1 MGQGENVMNK
11 TAWISSLS
19 GSNLKS
25 KIQIGLRR
33 RTMNKNISAFL
44 LATILLAAVP
54 LAEAQQPKV
63 YRVGVITA
71 GGAWYEVIDGLR
83 VGLRDLGLE
92 EGKQFIL
99 AIRDTKGDAKAAEEA
114 ARNFERDK
122 VDLLYAV
129 TTSVTIVARRATA
142 DIPIVFLA
150 GLDPVVSGLVD
161 SFAKPGGR
169 LTGVHFLVTDLTAKR
184 LEILKEILPKLRRVV
199 TFYDPNNRMSNEAAR
214 LGREEAK
221 RLGLNFVER
230 HVTSVEEL
238 RQAVQTLKGGEA
250 DAYFYTTSLIV
261 TSQAQLIIDTARAKK
276 LATMSQEQSLVVKGA
291 LASYGVSYHEAGRMS
306 ARYVQR
312 ILAGTNPK
320 DLAVEGVD
328 KIELIINLKTAKQ
341 IGLTIP
347 PNVLVRANKVIK

>member
-1 MGQGENVMNK
+1 M
-11 TAWISSLS
+11 
-19 GSNLKS
+19 S
-25 KIQIGLRR
+25 KKIPAI
-33 RTMNKNISAFL
+33 T
-44 LATILLAAVP
+44 LATVILAFVH
-54 LAEAQQPKV
+54 LAEAQQAKV
-63 YRVGVITA
+63 HRVGVLLQ
-71 GGAWYEVIDGLR
+71 GSEWYTVLDGLR
-83 VGLRDLGLE
+83 DGLRELGLE
-92 EGKQFIL
+92 EGKQFVL
-99 AIRDTKGDAKAAEEA
+99 AIRDTKGDLKAVDEA
-114 ARNFERDK
+114 ARNLERDK

-129 TTSVTIVARRATA
+129 TSSVTIGARRATT

-169 LTGVHFLVTDLTAKR
+169 LTGVHFLVADLTAKR
-184 LEILKEILPKLRRVV
+184 LEILKDILPKVRRVV
-199 TFYDPNNRMSNEAAR
+199 TFYDPDNRLSREAAR

-238 RQAVQTLKGGEA
+238 RQALQALKGGEG
-250 DAYFYTTSLIV
+250 DAYFFISSLIV
-261 TSQAQLIIDTARAKK
+261 TSHAQLIIDTARAKK

-291 LASYGVSYHEAGRMS
+291 LASYGVSYHEAGRLS

-320 DLAVEGVD
+320 DLAVETVR
-328 KIELIINLKTAKQ
+328 KVELVVNLRTARE

-347 PNVLVRANKVIK
+347 PNVLARADKVIK

>member
-1 MGQGENVMNK
+1 MNK
-11 TAWISSLS
+11 SIVTLVIVVAML
-19 GSNLKS
+19 
-25 KIQIGLRR
+25 
-33 RTMNKNISAFL
+33 AF
-44 LATILLAAVP
+44 VN

-63 YRVGVITA
+63 YRIGIITA
-71 GGAWYEVIDGLR
+71 GGAWYETIDGLR
-83 VGLRDLGLE
+83 VGLRQLGLQ
-92 EGKQFIL
+92 EGKQFVL
-99 AIRDTKGDAKAAEEA
+99 EIRDTKGDLKAVDEA
-114 ARNFERDK
+114 ARNLERDK

-129 TTSVTIVARRATA
+129 TTSVTIGARRATA

-150 GLDPVVSGLVD
+150 GLDPIVSGLVD

-238 RQAVQTLKGGEA
+238 RQALQALKGGEA

-261 TSQAQLIIDTARAKK
+261 TSHAQLIIDTARAKK

-291 LASYGVSYHEAGRMS
+291 LASYGVSYHEAGRLS

-312 ILAGTNPK
+312 ILAGTSPK
-320 DLAVEGVD
+320 DLAVETVR
-328 KIELIINLKTAKQ
+328 KLELVVNLRTARE

-347 PNVLVRANKVIK
+347 PNVLARADKVIK

>member
-1 MGQGENVMNK
+1 MNK
-11 TAWISSLS
+11 SIVTLVIVVAML
-19 GSNLKS
+19 
-25 KIQIGLRR
+25 
-33 RTMNKNISAFL
+33 AF
-44 LATILLAAVP
+44 VN

-63 YRVGVITA
+63 YRIGIITA
-71 GGAWYEVIDGLR
+71 GGAWYETIDGLR
-83 VGLRDLGLE
+83 VGLRQLGLQ
-92 EGKQFIL
+92 EGKQFVL
-99 AIRDTKGDAKAAEEA
+99 EIRDTKGDLKAVDEA
-114 ARNFERDK
+114 ARNLERDK
-122 VDLLYAV
+122 VALLYAV
-129 TTSVTIVARRATA
+129 TTSVTIGARRATT

-150 GLDPVVSGLVD
+150 GLDPIVSGLVD

-221 RLGLNFVER
+221 RVGLNFVER

-238 RQAVQTLKGGEA
+238 RQALQALKGGEA

-261 TSQAQLIIDTARAKK
+261 TSHAQLIIDTARAKK

-291 LASYGVSYHEAGRMS
+291 LASYGVSYHEAGRLS

-312 ILAGTNPK
+312 ILAGTSPK
-320 DLAVEGVD
+320 DLAVETVR
-328 KIELIINLKTAKQ
+328 KLELVVNLRTARE

-347 PNVLVRANKVIK
+347 PNVLARADKVIK

>member
-1 MGQGENVMNK
+1 M
-11 TAWISSLS
+11 
-19 GSNLKS
+19 S
-25 KIQIGLRR
+25 KKILAI
-33 RTMNKNISAFL
+33 T
-44 LATILLAAVP
+44 LATVILAFVH
-54 LAEAQQPKV
+54 LAEAGQAKV
-63 YRVGVITA
+63 HRVGVLH
-71 GGAWYEVIDGLR
+71 GGPWYQVVDGLR
-83 VGLRDLGLE
+83 DGLRELGLE
-92 EGKQFIL
+92 EGKHL
-99 AIRDTKGDAKAAEEA
+99 VLELRDTKGDLKAVDEA
-114 ARNFERDK
+114 ARNLERDK

-129 TTSVTIVARRATA
+129 TSSVTIGARRATT

-238 RQAVQTLKGGEA
+238 RQALQALKGGEA
-250 DAYFYTTSLIV
+250 DAYFFISSLIV

-291 LASYGVSYHEAGRMS
+291 LASYGVSYHEAGRLS

-320 DLAVEGVD
+320 DLAVETVR
-328 KIELIINLKTAKQ
+328 KLELVVNLRTARE

-347 PNVLVRANKVIK
+347 PNVLARADKVIK

>member
-1 MGQGENVMNK
+1 M
-11 TAWISSLS
+11 
-19 GSNLKS
+19 S
-25 KIQIGLRR
+25 KKIALFVLA
-33 RTMNKNISAFL
+33 TVL
-44 LATILLAAVP
+44 LASVH
-54 LAEAQQPKV
+54 LAEAGQAKV
-63 YRVGVITA
+63 YRVGVIFH
-71 GGAWYEVIDGLR
+71 GGEWNAVVDGLR
-83 VGLRDLGLE
+83 DGLREMGLE
-92 EGKQFIL
+92 EGKHFAIE
-99 AIRDTKGDAKAAEEA
+99 IRDTKGDLKAVDEV

-129 TTSVTIVARRATA
+129 TTSVTIGARRATA

-238 RQAVQTLKGGEA
+238 RQALQALKGGEA

-320 DLAVEGVD
+320 DLAVEGVRRL
-328 KIELIINLKTAKQ
+328 ELVLNLRTARE

-347 PNVLVRANKVIK
+347 PNVLARADKVIK

>member
-1 MGQGENVMNK
+1 V
-11 TAWISSLS
+11 
-19 GSNLKS
+19 
-25 KIQIGLRR
+25 
-33 RTMNKNISAFL
+33 
-44 LATILLAAVP
+44 V
-54 LAEAQQPKV
+54 
-63 YRVGVITA
+63 
-71 GGAWYEVIDGLR
+71 
-83 VGLRDLGLE
+83 
-92 EGKQFIL
+92 
-99 AIRDTKGDAKAAEEA
+99 
-114 ARNFERDK
+114 
-122 VDLLYAV
+122 
-129 TTSVTIVARRATA
+129 RRATT

-150 GLDPVVSGLVD
+150 GLDPIVSGLVD
-161 SFAKPGGR
+161 SFARPGGR

-214 LGREEAK
+214 LGRKEAK

-238 RQAVQTLKGGEA
+238 RQALQALKGGEA

-291 LASYGVSYHEAGRMS
+291 LASYGVSYHEAGRLS

-312 ILAGTNPK
+312 ILAGTSPK
-320 DLAVEGVD
+320 DLAVESVSRL
-328 KIELIINLKTAKQ
+328 ELVLNLRTARE

-347 PNVLVRANKVIK
+347 PAVLSRADKVIK

>member
-1 MGQGENVMNK
+1 MNK
-11 TAWISSLS
+11 
-19 GSNLKS
+19 
-25 KIQIGLRR
+25 KILALV
-33 RTMNKNISAFL
+33 SATL
-44 LATILLAAVP
+44 ILASAHV
-54 LAEAQQPKV
+54 AEAGQAKV
-63 YRVGVITA
+63 YRVGVILQ
-71 GGAWYEVIDGLR
+71 GSEWYTVLDGLR
-83 VGLRDLGLE
+83 DGLRELGLE
-92 EGKQFIL
+92 EGKHF
-99 AIRDTKGDAKAAEEA
+99 AMEIRDTKGDLKAVDEA
-114 ARNFERDK
+114 ARNLERDK

-129 TTSVTIVARRATA
+129 TTSVTIGARRATT

-150 GLDPVVSGLVD
+150 GLDPIVSGLVD

-238 RQAVQTLKGGEA
+238 RQALQALKGGEA

-261 TSQAQLIIDTARAKK
+261 TSHAQLIIDTARAKK

-291 LASYGVSYHEAGRMS
+291 LASYGVSYHEAGRLS

-312 ILAGTNPK
+312 ILAGTSPK
-320 DLAVEGVD
+320 DLAVETVR
-328 KIELIINLKTAKQ
+328 KLELVVNLRTARE

-347 PNVLVRANKVIK
+347 PNVLARADKVIK

>member
-1 MGQGENVMNK
+1 MNK
-11 TAWISSLS
+11 
-19 GSNLKS
+19 
-25 KIQIGLRR
+25 KILALV
-33 RTMNKNISAFL
+33 SATL
-44 LATILLAAVP
+44 ILASAHV
-54 LAEAQQPKV
+54 AEAGQAKV
-63 YRVGVITA
+63 YRVGVILQ
-71 GGAWYEVIDGLR
+71 GSEWYTVLDGLR
-83 VGLRDLGLE
+83 DGLRELGLE
-92 EGKQFIL
+92 EGKHL
-99 AIRDTKGDAKAAEEA
+99 VLELRDTKGDLKAVDEA
-114 ARNFERDK
+114 ARNLERDK

-129 TTSVTIVARRATA
+129 TTSVTIGARRATA

-150 GLDPVVSGLVD
+150 GLDPIVSGLVD

-238 RQAVQTLKGGEA
+238 RQALQALKGGEA

-261 TSQAQLIIDTARAKK
+261 TSHAQLIIDTARAKK

-291 LASYGVSYHEAGRMS
+291 LASYGVSYHEAGRLS

-312 ILAGTNPK
+312 ILAGTSPK
-320 DLAVEGVD
+320 DLAVETVR
-328 KIELIINLKTAKQ
+328 KLELVVNLRTARE

-347 PNVLVRANKVIK
+347 PNVLARADKVIK